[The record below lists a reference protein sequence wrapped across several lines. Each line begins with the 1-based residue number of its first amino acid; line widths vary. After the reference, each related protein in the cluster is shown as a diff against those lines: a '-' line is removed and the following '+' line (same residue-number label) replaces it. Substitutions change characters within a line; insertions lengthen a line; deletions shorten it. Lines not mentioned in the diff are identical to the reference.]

1 MGFLHVILVGEC
13 VGIAKI
19 YSSLIVCGRHSF
31 GHFLSS
37 DIIHVVLEAK
47 FACQAY
53 FWDTYQVY
61 SVQFVHQTDKK
72 LNSETSNPIF
82 SIKID
87 CKRQGGLRNL
97 TYLKLLKIDPY
108 SSP

>member
-1 MGFLHVILVGEC
+1 VGEC

-61 SVQFVHQTDKK
+61 SVQFVHP
-72 LNSETSNPIF
+72 ETTNPIF
-82 SIKID
+82 SIKIE

-97 TYLKLLKIDPY
+97 SKTTLY
-108 SSP
+108 